1 VWPYLKAHK
10 LEKIRACWN
19 RYFDEERTRNPCLI
33 ELTDKICNMVASDFT
48 TSPDGAPDRLDEVQ
62 ARFDDL

>member
-1 VWPYLKAHK
+1 MHHF
-10 LEKIRACWN
+10 N
-19 RYFDEERTRNPCLI
+19 EERTRNPCLI

-48 TSPDGAPDRLDEVQ
+48 TSPDGAPERLDEVQ